1 MFLAWLKLGFCA
13 VWQKTYRMT
22 TPLRALQVAER
33 LNTIIANATG
43 RRERLTFEVLVNQPG
58 SMGGSPAVGIVAL
71 EAGFDWNAGKILLK
85 PAKEL
90 TVLSPEDISA
100 IRESVKK
107 GSSWHAY
114 QQYQQQEAEKDAL
127 REEVAQLQA
136 QLAEKTA
143 AQPAGGSSACT
154 CEVAASTPEGHAPMH
169 DGSER
174 DTILFGQ
181 QSELGAAEDRVV
193 EPPPTAIRL
202 HRFMAEG
209 LHPVTVFVEEHQP
222 GRSRITVQSSV
233 NAWAAFFTKHGPVP
247 VERFICERHSRDIAS
262 RLTQG
267 LGMRELNHVQNLV
280 RAMQRH
286 FQSIGADQKGSK

>member
-1 MFLAWLKLGFCA
+1 MASYLPDRCFWPGSSSASAPFGR
-13 VWQKTYRMT
+13 KTYPMT
-22 TPLRALQVAER
+22 TPLRALQVAES

-43 RRERLTFEVLVNQPG
+43 RCERLTFEVLVNQPG
-58 SMGGSPAVGIVAL
+58 SMGGSPAVGIVSL
-71 EAGFDWNAGKILLK
+71 DLGFDWNAGRILLR
-85 PAKEL
+85 PAQEL
-90 TVLSPEDISA
+90 SVLSQEDIAA

-127 REEVAQLQA
+127 REEIAQLQA
-136 QLAEKTA
+136 RLAEKEA
-143 AQPAGGSSACT
+143 AQPT
-154 CEVAASTPEGHAPMH
+154 GHEAEI
-169 DGSER
+169 DVSER
-174 DTILFGQ
+174 DTIPFGQ
-181 QSELGAAEDRVV
+181 QSDLGAAKDRVV
-193 EPPPTAIRL
+193 EPPPTALRL

-247 VERFICERHSRDIAS
+247 VERFLCERHSRDIAS

-267 LGMRELNHVQNLV
+267 LGTRELNHVQNVV

-286 FQSIGADQKGSK
+286 FQSIGADQKGPK